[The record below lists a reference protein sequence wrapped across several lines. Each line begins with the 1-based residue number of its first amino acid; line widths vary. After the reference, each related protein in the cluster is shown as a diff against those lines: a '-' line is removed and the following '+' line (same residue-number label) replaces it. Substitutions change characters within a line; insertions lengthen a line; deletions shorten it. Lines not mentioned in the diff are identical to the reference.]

1 MAMNCDIDHSD
12 IKEYEMGIKNPKFL
26 TMVDLAKGLGIDL
39 KELYD
44 FDITEAE
51 HPDLIEI

>member
-1 MAMNCDIDHSD
+1 MNCDIDHSD